1 MKVKIGSRL
10 GEITPEYFAKFGKNK
25 GKFGKALKFMFP
37 DAKQEHIDDIWKQ
50 MGGVEQPI
58 KEEEVVAQVP
68 RPQSVKKVSTVVK
81 KHK

>member
-1 MKVKIGSRL
+1 MKVKIGSRI

-37 DAKQEHIDDIWKQ
+37 DAKQEHIDDVWKE
-50 MGGVEQPI
+50 MGGIEQSV
-58 KEEEVVAQVP
+58 KEEVEVKVA
-68 RPQSVKKVSTVVK
+68 RPQQVKKVSSVVK

>member
-1 MKVKIGSRL
+1 MKVKIGSRI

-37 DAKQEHIDDIWKQ
+37 DAKQEHIDDVWKE

-58 KEEEVVAQVP
+58 KEEVEVKVA
-68 RPQSVKKVSTVVK
+68 RPQQVKKVSSVVK

>member
-25 GKFGKALKFMFP
+25 GKFGKALKFMCP

-58 KEEEVVAQVP
+58 KEEVVEQVS

-81 KHK
+81 KRK

>member
-50 MGGVEQPI
+50 MGGVEQTI
-58 KEEEVVAQVP
+58 KEEVVEQVS
-68 RPQSVKKVSTVVK
+68 RPQSVKKVRK
-81 KHK
+81 KKKKRK

>member
-50 MGGVEQPI
+50 MGGAEQPI
-58 KEEEVVAQVP
+58 KEEVVVQVS
-68 RPQSVKKVSTVVK
+68 RPQAVKKVSTVVK
-81 KHK
+81 KRK